1 MPDRVHYH
9 PNLIFSV
16 GTQVVTLVD
25 IPSAGGL
32 VLHPRGTVGVVV
44 EVPTSCYGCSQQPNF
59 RTR

>member
-1 MPDRVHYH
+1 MTDRVHYH

-25 IPSAGGL
+25 IPDSAGL

-44 EVPTSCYGCSQQPNF
+44 CEPPLRVAK
-59 RTR
+59 